1 MKTTKNELSMYL
13 GGLVEQLFMISF
25 FVGYTSF
32 WLNLKNVNS
41 GETF

>member
-1 MKTTKNELSMYL
+1 MKTTKTELSMYL
-13 GGLVEQLFMISF
+13 RGLIEQLCMISF

-32 WLNLKNVNS
+32 WLSLKNVNS